1 MNIKDGCAADNRE
14 GKIYTLQICPSLCT
28 ENSVCCQLP
37 ATKDVTAGEVIR
49 EVTGK
54 LNLDPSKC
62 YVLAEVKESGGE
74 EWILDANDL
83 PVQRVLLWPR
93 RAQESHSQSEGY
105 YFLLQERNSDG
116 TIRYINLQLVAKERE
131 KRRLVERGFLPPQPH
146 LYDDLCKLPHLTEE
160 SILQT
165 FKTRFLKHKIYT
177 YAGSILIAINPFRF
191 LPIYNPKYMKMYEN
205 HQLGKLE
212 PHIFAI
218 ADVAYHTMLRKQV
231 NQCIVIS
238 GESGSGKTQSTNF
251 LIHCLTALSQK
262 GYASGVERTILG
274 AGPVLEAFG
283 NAKTAHNNNSSRFG
297 KFIQVNYLENGLV
310 RGAVVEKYL
319 LEKSRLVSQAADER
333 NYHVFYYLLMGAS
346 ESERRDFQ
354 LKQPEDYYYL
364 NQKQNFYLDD
374 GEDLKHDF
382 ERLKQAMEMV
392 GFLHMTKNQIFFV
405 LSAILYLGNV
415 DYKKKSTGR
424 EESLEVGPPEVLD
437 TLSELLKVKRDM
449 LVEALTKRKTV
460 TVGEKLILPY
470 SHNEAVT
477 TRDSMAKSLYTALFD
492 WIVLR
497 INHALLNKKDMEESV
512 MCLSIGVLDIFGFE
526 DFPNNSF
533 EQFCINYAN
542 EQLQYYFNQH
552 IFKLEQEE
560 YQSEGIT
567 WHNIDYTDNVG
578 CIHLIS
584 KKPTGLFHLL
594 DEESNFPHATNQTLL
609 AKLKQQHEDN
619 RFFVGTPVME
629 PAFIIQHFAGRVKY
643 QIKDFR
649 EKNTDYMRPDIVAL
663 LRSSDSAFIRELIGM
678 DPVSVFRWSTLRAA
692 IRAVAAFKQAGQHWA
707 QKTAAGMNRRGSR
720 VPLGELQ
727 RANTQIE
734 KPYRRSVLD
743 FSFET
748 TCEDFHFEPFEDIFA
763 HYNSK
768 NELHAQLMRSI
779 RGWAEYSDDPHTRL
793 KPLRGLERSHGHFL
807 KNKSS
812 KQKLIIPK
820 KLIDSSSLRHIVR
833 MTLHD
838 RTTKS
843 LLHLHKK
850 KKPPSISAQFQASLN
865 KLMETLG
872 KAEPFFIRCIRSNAQ
887 KLELCFDDELVLQQ
901 LKYTGMLETVRI
913 RRSGYSAKYTFQEF
927 MDQFR
932 VLLPKNAEP
941 VQELIDALFNK
952 LELDRNNCQIGKT
965 KVFMK
970 ETERQKLQDILHRE
984 VIRKILLL
992 QTWFRAIL
1000 ERRRF
1005 LKMRQATITIQA
1017 YCRSYLV
1024 RLALQRRSAATLIQ
1038 LVWRGYVQRQA
1049 YKKQIHAIALCQA
1062 ASRGFL
1068 ARKRVRL
1075 IREEQWKAREE
1086 AEHRECEMQAKER
1099 QRDSVQSQSATDQ
1112 DTKVVKGIESSL
1124 EVPPSVDSVSLGESQ
1139 APQGNIITSPQKPSP
1154 EGTERSSSYREKRE
1168 NRRMR
1173 GLEHD
1178 KFQRQLASP
1187 TPQNEP
1193 SLPPALDWP
1202 VNTLEIVEK
1211 MAQNASTKAKGEVKG
1226 QQGNRR
1232 PLGNEQAENATCPER
1247 MTVEWDKQVDR
1258 DSVNNSEMEKAA
1270 GEQSKNKQTTPR
1282 LKRPKSLQLIT
1293 GETVLPTKAQAA
1305 GGEVNSGQI
1314 PGEGQDGEDL
1324 AQGAIHRYNDQAK
1337 LRSKAEK
1344 WKDKR
1349 HYEVASPVTEKKQNH
1364 PPLANTKNKEFSPQ
1378 EEHLLLNSPYSPD
1391 GGAETPSKEVPTNGL
1406 QDGDKTPTKA
1416 PVQKKTS
1423 QELDPTQTLE
1433 SPKSLYRGPLRR
1445 FLGKRQAEKK
1455 SSKELSQT
1463 PDEMSPNLAHDPLK
1477 SFGDKAELGK
1487 SATFPMAHSA
1497 HYPFLD
1503 PAKEHTTKVKRS
1515 RSIKISNATTVSEQW
1530 GAHLGRKIT
1539 NANELK
1545 NLDEFLLNK
1554 VNDLSSQ
1561 TFQESKIETL
1571 FIRVTEKFRLT
1582 LKSMYPVHNGQT
1594 HVSYKD
1600 LMRNYQLLLTRLV
1613 GERQK
1618 TEVQFV
1624 LNLFQSL
1631 LDEFARGYSKK
1642 EEMETLKPTKA
1653 RKKRRK
1659 RNQIKE
1665 EHFGH
1670 MFRSYQVNIRQSCE
1684 QCSSYIWPMEKVL
1697 LCCTCKMTCHKKC
1710 LMKIQYPCQSSCNK
1724 KSDSEGT
1731 SRHFGV
1737 RVCAL
1742 TDENQTVPVVM
1753 EVLVEYLEM
1762 NGLYTEG
1769 IYRKSGAA
1777 NKMKELRQRLEE
1789 DPVSVGLEKYHIH
1802 AITGVLKQWL
1812 RELPI
1817 PLMTFALYSD
1827 FLRAIEHPGRQ
1838 EQIQAVYSVLDQ
1850 LPGHIYC
1857 TLERLI
1863 FHLVKVAV
1871 LEEMNRMSPNALAIV
1886 FAPCI
1891 LRSPDSSDP
1900 LTSMKDVSKTTM
1912 CVELLITEQMRKYKI
1927 KMDGIA
1933 QLETEEQLAVRRLS
1947 LLRLWPLE
1955 VGFSAPYDG
1964 VLSKSPRSPKPVEEI
1979 PPKLGSLDEE
1989 EPSDTDMEH
1998 EEEILIERIESI
2010 KEERDQLTLEL
2021 PELEQRGSDEE
2032 NMDSE
2037 ASLSMES
2044 LLDDR
2049 PGQGEAGDPA
2059 VFQFTGRLRS
2069 LPQSVST
2076 HQPPSAIAER
2086 GIPPNQPVS
2095 LPARPPA
2102 VQRRSFSMLASI
2114 KLPRRNAAL
2123 PTRNIKLPP
2132 GMVSTLGRTPADP
2145 GTSDGQHQ
2153 SQVILVRR
2161 RELPSRRSDNIHSMY
2176 VVGREL
2182 QASAQADDAKPTPA
2196 KVQRRFSDPLSD
2208 LPYGA
2213 DASDL

>member
-1 MNIKDGCAADNRE
+1 MSIQDACATDNQE
-14 GKIYTLQICPSLCT
+14 GKIYTLQICPSLYT
-28 ENSVCCQLP
+28 ENSVCCRLP

-54 LNLDPSKC
+54 LNLDTSKC

-93 RAQESHSQSEGY
+93 RAQENHSQSEGY

-146 LYDDLCKLPHLTEE
+146 LYDDLCKLPRLTEE
-160 SILQT
+160 TILQT

-191 LPIYNPKYMKMYEN
+191 LPIYNPKYVKMYEN

-310 RGAVVEKYL
+310 RGEEHMVRVESV
-319 LEKSRLVSQAADER
+319 SRPFNHGGNHS
-333 NYHVFYYLLMGAS
+333 
-346 ESERRDFQ
+346 RDI
-354 LKQPEDYYYL
+354 
-364 NQKQNFYLDD
+364 
-374 GEDLKHDF
+374 
-382 ERLKQAMEMV
+382 
-392 GFLHMTKNQIFFV
+392 FLW

-415 DYKKKSTGR
+415 IYKKKSTGR
-424 EESLEVGPPEVLD
+424 EESLEVGATRVLD

-470 SHNEAVT
+470 SLNEAVT

-560 YQSEGIT
+560 YQSEGIS

-629 PAFIIQHFAGRVKY
+629 PAFVIQHFAGRVKY

-678 DPVSVFRWSTLRAA
+678 DPVSMFRWSTLRAA

-707 QKTAAGMNRRGSR
+707 QKIAAGMFRRGSR
-720 VPLGELQ
+720 VSLGELQ
-727 RANTQIE
+727 RSNTPTE
-734 KPYRRSVLD
+734 KAYR
-743 FSFET
+743 
-748 TCEDFHFEPFEDIFA
+748 
-763 HYNSK
+763 
-768 NELHAQLMRSI
+768 ELHAQLMRSI
-779 RGWAEYSDDPHTRL
+779 RGWAEYSDDSHTRL
-793 KPLRGLERSHGHFL
+793 KPLRCHERPHSRYL
-807 KNKSS
+807 KNKGL

-820 KLIDSSSLRHIVR
+820 NLIDSGSLKHIVR

-872 KAEPFFIRCIRSNAQ
+872 KAEPFFIRCIRSNAK

-932 VLLPKNAEP
+932 VLLPKNAAP
-941 VQELIDALFNK
+941 VQEVIAALFNR

-984 VIRKILLL
+984 VIRKILFL

-1005 LKMRQATITIQA
+1005 LKMRKASITIQA

-1024 RLALQRRSAATLIQ
+1024 RLALQRCSAASVIQ
-1038 LVWRGYVQRQA
+1038 LVWRGHVQRRA
-1049 YKKQIHAIALCQA
+1049 YKKQVHAIALCQA
-1062 ASRGFL
+1062 ASRGYL
-1068 ARKRVRL
+1068 ARKRFHSIL
-1075 IREEQWKAREE
+1075 QEQQRAREE
-1086 AEHRECEMQAKER
+1086 AEHRERVTQNKESE
-1099 QRDSVQSQSATDQ
+1099 QDSVQSQSAADQ
-1112 DTKVVKGIESSL
+1112 DTKVIKVADSTL
-1124 EVPPSVDSVSLGESQ
+1124 ELPPPKETVGFGESQ
-1139 APQGNIITSPQKPSP
+1139 APQGNIIVAPQKPPP

-1178 KFQRQLASP
+1178 KFQRQLVSP
-1187 TPQNEP
+1187 TPEDDP
-1193 SLPPALDWP
+1193 SVAPALDQP
-1202 VNTLEIVEK
+1202 GKAIEIVER
-1211 MAQNASTKAKGEVKG
+1211 MAQTAIAMAKGEVKG
-1226 QQGNRR
+1226 QLGKQR
-1232 PLGNEQAENATCPER
+1232 PLAEEKPENAPSPER
-1247 MTVEWDKQVDR
+1247 VTEVKLIQEQCVDWDKH
-1258 DSVNNSEMEKAA
+1258 SVHNDEMEKAA
-1270 GEQSKNKQTTPR
+1270 GEHSKNKQSSPQ
-1282 LKRPKSLQLIT
+1282 LKRPQSLHLIT
-1293 GETVLPTKAQAA
+1293 RETALPKKTSAERTEAQAA
-1305 GGEVNSGQI
+1305 GGEENSDQI
-1314 PGEGQDGEDL
+1314 AREALDSPGSSPGTIQ
-1324 AQGAIHRYNDQAK
+1324 RYNDQGK
-1337 LRSKAEK
+1337 LRNKAEK
-1344 WKDKR
+1344 WKEKR
-1349 HYEVASPVTEKKQNH
+1349 HNEASSTAMEKKENH
-1364 PPLANTKNKEFSPQ
+1364 PPLKSTKNKEISSEEGGLLQNLIFSP
-1378 EEHLLLNSPYSPD
+1378 D
-1391 GGAETPSKEVPTNGL
+1391 VFTETLSKEMPMNGL
-1406 QDGDKTPTKA
+1406 QDGDRTPTKPSA
-1416 PVQKKTS
+1416 QKKTS
-1423 QELDPTQTLE
+1423 QELDPMQSLE

-1463 PDEMSPNLAHDPLK
+1463 PEETPPNLVLDVLK
-1477 SFGDKAELGK
+1477 SFGEKPELGK
-1487 SATFPMAHSA
+1487 SATFPMAQSI
-1497 HYPFLD
+1497 HYPYPE
-1503 PAKEHTTKVKRS
+1503 PAKEHATKVKRT

-1530 GAHLGRKIT
+1530 GAHMGRKIT

-1554 VNDLSSQ
+1554 VNDLNSRDS
-1561 TFQESKIETL
+1561 QESNIETL
-1571 FIRVTEKFRLT
+1571 FISVTEKFRLT

-1594 HVSYKD
+1594 NVSYKD
-1600 LMRNYQLLLTRLV
+1600 LMRNYRLLLTRLA

-1642 EEMETLKPTKA
+1642 EEMEAVKPTKA
-1653 RKKRRK
+1653 QKRRK
-1659 RNQIKE
+1659 RKQIKE

-1697 LCCTCKMTCHKKC
+1697 MCWTCKMTCHKKC
-1710 LMKIQYPCQSSCNK
+1710 LLKIQYPCQSSFNK
-1724 KSDSEGT
+1724 KNDPEAM

-1737 RVCAL
+1737 RISRL
-1742 TDENQTVPVVM
+1742 TDENRTVPVVM
-1753 EVLVEYLEM
+1753 ETLVEYVEM

-1789 DPVSVGLEKYHIH
+1789 DPMSVGLATYHIH

-1838 EQIQAVYSVLDQ
+1838 EQIQALYSVLDQ
-1850 LPGHIYC
+1850 LPGHIYS

-1891 LRSPDSSDP
+1891 LRPPDSSDP
-1900 LTSMKDVSKTTM
+1900 LMSMKDVSKTTM
-1912 CVELLITEQMRKYKI
+1912 CVELLINEQMRKYKI

-1955 VGFSAPYDG
+1955 VGFSAPFDG
-1964 VLSKSPRSPKPVEEI
+1964 VLSKGPRSPKPVEEN

-1998 EEEILIERIESI
+1998 EEEILIERIQSI

-2049 PGQGEAGDPA
+2049 PGQGESGGPA
-2059 VFQFTGRLRS
+2059 VFQFTGRLQPP
-2069 LPQSVST
+2069 LQSVST
-2076 HQPPSAIAER
+2076 LQPPSAIPEC
-2086 GIPPNQPVS
+2086 GIPPNEAVTLQ
-2095 LPARPPA
+2095 ARPPEA
-2102 VQRRSFSMLASI
+2102 QRHSVSMLTSI

-2132 GMVSTLGRTPADP
+2132 GMVSTVGTIPTDP
-2145 GTSDGQHQ
+2145 GTADRQDHPLA
-2153 SQVILVRR
+2153 VTVRR
-2161 RELPSRRSDNIHSMY
+2161 RELPSRRSDNICSMY
-2176 VVGREL
+2176 VVTHEVVST
-2182 QASAQADDAKPTPA
+2182 QASGPTDDAKPTPA

-2208 LPYGA
+2208 LPHGA
-2213 DASDL
+2213 DVSSL

>member
-1 MNIKDGCAADNRE
+1 MSIKVAHGSDNQE
-14 GKIYTLQICPSLCT
+14 GKIYTLQICPSLYA
-28 ENSVCCQLP
+28 ENSMCCCLP
-37 ATKDVTAGEVIR
+37 ATKDVTADEVIR
-49 EVTGK
+49 ELTGK
-54 LNLDPSKC
+54 LNLDTSKR

-93 RAQESHSQSEGY
+93 RAQEKHSQSEGY
-105 YFLLQERNSDG
+105 YFLLQERNHDG
-116 TIRYINLQLVAKERE
+116 TIRYLNLQLVAKEWE
-131 KRRLVERGFLPPQPH
+131 KHSLVERGFLPPEPH
-146 LYDDLCKLPHLTEE
+146 VYNDLCKLPTLTEE
-160 SILQT
+160 TILQT

-177 YAGSILIAINPFRF
+177 YAGSILIAINPFKF
-191 LPIYNPKYMKMYEN
+191 LPIYNPKYVKMYEN

-212 PHIFAI
+212 PHIFAV
-218 ADVAYHTMLRKQV
+218 ADVAYHTMLKKQV

-319 LEKSRLVSQAADER
+319 LEKSRLVSQEADER

-346 ESERRDFQ
+346 EEERRDFQ
-354 LKQPEDYYYL
+354 LQPPEHYHYL
-364 NQKQNFYLDD
+364 NQKENFCIDD
-374 GEDLKHDF
+374 GEDLKHEF

-392 GFLHMTKNQIFFV
+392 GFLHATKNQIFFV

-415 DYKKKSTGR
+415 VYTKKATGR
-424 EESLEVGPPEVLD
+424 EEGLEVGPPEVLD

-470 SHNEAVT
+470 SLNEAVT

-560 YQSEGIT
+560 YQSEGIS

-619 RFFVGTPVME
+619 RYFVGTPVME

-663 LRSSDSAFIRELIGM
+663 LRGSDSAFIRELIGM
-678 DPVSVFRWSTLRAA
+678 DPVSVFRWATLRAA
-692 IRAVAAFKQAGQHWA
+692 IRAAAAFNQAA
-707 QKTAAGMNRRGSR
+707 R
-720 VPLGELQ
+720 Q
-727 RANTQIE
+727 RAKKTTMGLIRTAPRIPLSEMQRPNTPIE
-734 KPYRRSVLD
+734 KVYRD
-743 FSFET
+743 
-748 TCEDFHFEPFEDIFA
+748 
-763 HYNSK
+763 
-768 NELHAQLMRSI
+768 LHAQVMNSI
-779 RGWAEYSDDPHTRL
+779 RGWAQYIDDPHGHP
-793 KPLRGLERSHGHFL
+793 KALRRLERPHSHFL
-807 KNKSS
+807 KNKGL
-812 KQKLIIPK
+812 KQKLVIPK
-820 KLIDSSSLRHIVR
+820 NLIDSSSLKHIVG

-865 KLMETLG
+865 KLMEALG
-872 KAEPFFIRCIRSNAQ
+872 KAEPFFIRCIRSNAK
-887 KLELCFDDELVLQQ
+887 KLELCFDDDLVLQQ

-927 MDQFR
+927 KDQFQ
-932 VLLPKNAEP
+932 VLLPRNAEP
-941 VQELIDALFNK
+941 LQEAIAALFNR
-952 LELDRNNCQIGKT
+952 LELDTNNCQIGKT

-970 ETERQKLQDILHRE
+970 ESERQKLQDILHRE
-984 VIRKILLL
+984 VMRKILLL
-992 QTWFRAIL
+992 QNHFRAVL
-1000 ERRRF
+1000 ERRQF
-1005 LKMRQATITIQA
+1005 LRMRKAAIVIQA
-1017 YCRSYLV
+1017 HWRSYLTH
-1024 RLALQRRSAATLIQ
+1024 LALRRLSAASVIQ
-1038 LVWRGYVQRQA
+1038 LAWRGYMQRCA
-1049 YKKQIHAIALCQA
+1049 YLKQVRAITLCQA
-1062 ASRGFL
+1062 VCRGNL

-1075 IREEQWKAREE
+1075 L
-1086 AEHRECEMQAKER
+1086 R
-1099 QRDSVQSQSATDQ
+1099 QVQQSVQEHGESAIQAEEREQASNQLQSTADQ
-1112 DTKVVKGIESSL
+1112 DTKGPSQVEICPEPLTSMDTVGPEESPKPQ
-1124 EVPPSVDSVSLGESQ
+1124 ENVTVPP
-1139 APQGNIITSPQKPSP
+1139 QKAQP
-1154 EGTERSSSYREKRE
+1154 EGGERSNSREKRE
-1168 NRRMR
+1168 SRRMR

-1178 KFQRQLASP
+1178 KLQRQLASP
-1187 TPQNEP
+1187 TPQDNP
-1193 SLPPALDWP
+1193 TASP
-1202 VNTLEIVEK
+1202 TFQQIVETREIIER
-1211 MAQNASTKAKGEVKG
+1211 MVQSASVLGKG
-1226 QQGNRR
+1226 QQDSLQ
-1232 PLGNEQAENATCPER
+1232 PLGEER
-1247 MTVEWDKQVDR
+1247 PIPVVPADAPLDR
-1258 DSVNNSEMEKAA
+1258 SDN
-1270 GEQSKNKQTTPR
+1270 GDPNKQLDTGLANDGEVGKGASEQGESKQPPAA
-1282 LKRPKSLQLIT
+1282 LQRPKSLQLDT
-1293 GETVLPTKAQAA
+1293 GETVLPNDASAEAAQANGNEEQSRHA
-1305 GGEVNSGQI
+1305 PKKVPDS
-1314 PGEGQDGEDL
+1314 PGSL
-1324 AQGAIHRYNDQAK
+1324 SGAIHRYHDHRK
-1337 LRSKAEK
+1337 LRNKAEK
-1344 WKDKR
+1344 WKDR
-1349 HYEVASPVTEKKQNH
+1349 RNYEMTSPTAEKKENQSPVKS
-1364 PPLANTKNKEFSPQ
+1364 TKNKEFLLPQ
-1378 EEHLLLNSPYSPD
+1378 EEGLSPNLPSPT
-1391 GGAETPSKEVPTNGL
+1391 GIVTEVPLKETLNGSR
-1406 QDGDKTPTKA
+1406 DGERTPTKPA
-1416 PVQKKTS
+1416 VQKKTS
-1423 QELDPTQTLE
+1423 QELDPNQPLE
-1433 SPKSLYRGPLRR
+1433 SPKSQFRGPLRR
-1445 FLGKRQAEKK
+1445 LLGKRQADKK
-1455 SSKELSQT
+1455 LSKEAPATLEGVVLT
-1463 PDEMSPNLAHDPLK
+1463 LTHDAMK
-1477 SFGDKAELGK
+1477 NFGDKPEVGK
-1487 SATFPMAHSA
+1487 SATLPMAHSTQ
-1497 HYPFLD
+1497 HPYMD
-1503 PAKEHTTKVKRS
+1503 SAKEQTTKVKRS
-1515 RSIKISNATTVSEQW
+1515 RSIKISNATTASEQW
-1530 GAHLGRKIT
+1530 GAHVGRKIT

-1545 NLDEFLLNK
+1545 HLDEFLLNK
-1554 VNDLSSQ
+1554 VNDLSSRVS
-1561 TFQESKIETL
+1561 QESNIETL
-1571 FIRVTEKFRLT
+1571 FINVTEKFRHT

-1594 HVSYKD
+1594 YVGYRD
-1600 LMRNYQLLLTRLV
+1600 LMQNYQMLLARVV

-1631 LDEFARGYSKK
+1631 LDEFARGYSRK
-1642 EEMETLKPTKA
+1642 EEMEALKPTKSQ
-1653 RKKRRK
+1653 KKRRK
-1659 RNQIKE
+1659 RNRIKE
-1665 EHFGH
+1665 EVFGH
-1670 MFRSYQVNIRQSCE
+1670 LFRNYQVNIRQSCE
-1684 QCSSYIWPMEKVL
+1684 QCSSYIWPMEKAL
-1697 LCCTCKMTCHKKC
+1697 LCCSCKMTCHKRC
-1710 LMKIQYPCQSSCNK
+1710 LTKIQHSCQSGCNK
-1724 KSDSEGT
+1724 NDADVV

-1737 RVCAL
+1737 QVCAL
-1742 TDENQTVPVVM
+1742 TDENQTLPVVM
-1753 EVLVEYLEM
+1753 EKLLEYVEM
-1762 NGLYTEG
+1762 HGLFTEG

-1777 NKMKELRQRLEE
+1777 NKMKELRQQLEE
-1789 DPVSVGLEKYHIH
+1789 DPGSVHLEKYHIH
-1802 AITGVLKQWL
+1802 AITGVLKLWL
-1812 RELPI
+1812 RELPV
-1817 PLMTFALYSD
+1817 PLMTFVLYGD

-1838 EQIQAVYSVLDQ
+1838 EQIQAVYSVLEQ
-1850 LPGHIYC
+1850 LPGHIFH

-1900 LTSMKDVSKTTM
+1900 LMSMKDVSKTTM
-1912 CVELLITEQMRKYKI
+1912 CVELLITEQMRKYKM
-1927 KMDGIA
+1927 KMDEIT
-1933 QLETEEQLAVRRLS
+1933 QLETAEQLAVRRLS

-1964 VLSKSPRSPKPVEEI
+1964 VLSKGPRTPKSTEEH
-1979 PPKLGSLDEE
+1979 PPNLVSLEEE

-1998 EEEILIERIESI
+1998 EEEILMEQIQSI

-2021 PELEQRGSDEE
+2021 PQLEQRGSDEE

-2049 PGQGEAGDPA
+2049 PAQAESGGSA
-2059 VFQFTGRLRS
+2059 VFQFTGRRE
-2069 LPQSVST
+2069 
-2076 HQPPSAIAER
+2076 PPPAIAES
-2086 GIPPNQPVS
+2086 ISPPPKPVL
-2095 LPARPPA
+2095 LPARPPVA
-2102 VQRRSFSMLASI
+2102 QRRAFSMLASI
-2114 KLPRRNAAL
+2114 KLPRRKAVL

-2132 GMVSTLGRTPADP
+2132 GIVSAVGGAPASPD
-2145 GTSDGQHQ
+2145 TADGESHPLA
-2153 SQVILVRR
+2153 VTMRR
-2161 RELPSRRSDNIHSMY
+2161 RNLPSRRSDNIHSMY
-2176 VVGREL
+2176 VAVQDLLPLPNAGHPDET
-2182 QASAQADDAKPTPA
+2182 KPTPA

-2208 LPYGA
+2208 LPHGDDESA
-2213 DASDL
+2213 L